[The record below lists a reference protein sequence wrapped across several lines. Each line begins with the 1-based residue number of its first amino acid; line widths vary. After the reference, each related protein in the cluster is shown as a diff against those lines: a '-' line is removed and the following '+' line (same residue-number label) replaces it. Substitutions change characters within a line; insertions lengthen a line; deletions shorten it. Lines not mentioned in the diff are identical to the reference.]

1 MQPETYIL
9 HPAIRPPGRL
19 VPPYPWI
26 GHIPFLQWLIAE
38 MRPRTY
44 VELGVHAGN
53 SFCAAAE
60 VLAALSPKGKAFA
73 IDCWEG
79 DHQAGYYQNDVFT
92 DFKRH
97 VDVTFPDVVT
107 VLRRRFAEAAP
118 AFEAGSVDL
127 LHIDGLHTYEAVSE
141 DFLTWLPKMS
151 TRGVI
156 LFHDIAERMGDFGV
170 WKLWAEVAERY
181 PSLSFDHNHGLGV
194 LLTGP
199 DVPQTVRDITGFTGQ
214 DRDLVKKIFE
224 MHGGNVYRVAV
235 AECGTRAESEAARA
249 DRLQQLVD
257 AMESSQSW
265 RLTKPLRAA
274 KALAARLSLRPTV
287 R

>member
-1 MQPETYIL
+1 
-9 HPAIRPPGRL
+9 
-19 VPPYPWI
+19 
-26 GHIPFLQWLIAE
+26 
-38 MRPRTY
+38 
-44 VELGVHAGN
+44 
-53 SFCAAAE
+53 
-60 VLAALSPKGKAFA
+60 
-73 IDCWEG
+73 
-79 DHQAGYYQNDVFT
+79 
-92 DFKRH
+92 
-97 VDVTFPDVVT
+97 
-107 VLRRRFAEAAP
+107 
-118 AFEAGSVDL
+118 
-127 LHIDGLHTYEAVSE
+127 
-141 DFLTWLPKMS
+141 
-151 TRGVI
+151 
-156 LFHDIAERMGDFGV
+156 
-170 WKLWAEVAERY
+170 
-181 PSLSFDHNHGLGV
+181 

-274 KALAARLSLRPTV
+274 KALAARLLLRPTV